1 MFMST
6 HENFTYQCDLMAD
19 LFSRIK
25 RSRNNLN
32 FDVLDDEL
40 NKWKLNSQHI
50 NYHINLKKYDDIG
63 LFLLYPDNISTSLRH
78 NDNLIDN
85 IIKNCELMVFEIDS
99 LRQITTFY
107 NKTYFDNKA
116 SDIINNSNWSN
127 IEVTKYC
134 LESKHICI
142 FNNNKN
148 WYCITRGDNTLIK
161 LESGNIY
168 EKIFLDLNE
177 LNSDY
182 AYHFLLKHKNFRKIG
197 CCDDNYE
204 NSLSLLWICDKNLN
218 LVNCITN
225 ITLVPREKVYY
236 FSCLDELTTS
246 LEMMSNDTI
255 ISKSLILGGYFVK
268 ILSPDKTR
276 YTLCVLRSNI
286 YKYIL
291 SILPHYSNQYINY
304 LQLYQ
309 CNKLGEVLQYL
320 HKYPTDVIRRINMS
334 IKTLSKEIL
343 NIYHLTRKKQNSNLY
358 DCLAQSYKKVL
369 YDLHRIYVNQKY
381 EGFIIKSEEMLTEK
395 KSISVDIVYNYLKSM
410 TCEDLLQIFI
420 DRSQLI
426 EKLNEINY
434 EYEEILYVDN
444 IDIITQIELM
454 ST

>member
-1 MFMST
+1 MV
-6 HENFTYQCDLMAD
+6 D

-25 RSRNNLN
+25 KLRDKLN

-40 NKWKLNSQHI
+40 SKWKLDSQYI

-63 LFLLYPDNISTSLRH
+63 LFLLYPDNVSPSLRH
-78 NDNLIDN
+78 NDNLIDS
-85 IIKNCELMVFEIDS
+85 IVRNCELMVFELDS
-99 LRQITTFY
+99 LRPITTFY
-107 NKTYFDNKA
+107 NKTYFDDKA
-116 SDIINNSNWSN
+116 LDIINDTNWDN
-127 IEVTKYC
+127 IEITKYC

-148 WYCITRGDNTLIK
+148 WYYVIRGDNTLTK
-161 LESGNIY
+161 LESGGDIY
-168 EKIFLDLNE
+168 GNFCLNLNE
-177 LNSDY
+177 LNSDHV
-182 AYHFLLKHKNFRKIG
+182 YHFLLKHKNFRKIG
-197 CCDDNYE
+197 YCGDNYE
-204 NSLSLLWICDKNLN
+204 NSLSLLWVCDKNLN
-218 LVNCITN
+218 LVSYTEN
-225 ITLVPREKVYY
+225 ITLAPREKVYY

-246 LEMMSNDTI
+246 LEIMSNNTI
-255 ISKSLILGGYFVK
+255 VSKSLIFGGYFIK

-276 YTLCVLRSNI
+276 YILCALMSDI

-291 SILPHYSNQYINY
+291 SVLPKYSNQYVNY

-309 CNKLGEVLQYL
+309 HNNLGEVLQYL

-369 YDLHRIYVNQKY
+369 YDLHKIYVNQKY
-381 EGFIIKSEEMLTEK
+381 EGFIIKSDEILIEK
-395 KSISVDIVYNYLKSM
+395 KSISVDIVYNYLKSLS
-410 TCEDLLQIFI
+410 CENLLQIFI
-420 DRSQLI
+420 DRSPLI

-434 EYEEILYVDN
+434 EHEEILYVDN
-444 IDIITQIELM
+444 IDIVTQIELM